1 MAFTPLVQ
9 YKGKN
14 DGRGPSPSIWADLP
28 RDIQD
33 FNVGVYFEDDFVT
46 IPSRLTNTAEAAI
59 GETGQYEGFA
69 SDGATVVGASDGGG
83 AVTLTPGNAGDEAVS
98 LRVGGAPFKINSTS
112 YKFWFEARV
121 KVSLITDD
129 QSGWFIGLR
138 ENTAA
143 TVVLPILADDTLAVG
158 ENLLGFWRNSAD
170 GDALD
175 VVSGPNNSAVPSTVI
190 ADAHTL
196 VADTYVKVG
205 MKFDPKDGKLRY
217 FFDGVEHATT
227 TTVTAGT
234 GATQPDDVFLGPIIA
249 GLCESGS
256 PGTAT
261 LDWWRAAQ
269 LSIDS

>member
-14 DGRGPSPSIWADLP
+14 DGRGPSPEIWADLP

-46 IPSRLTNTAEAAI
+46 IPSRLTNTAEAAL

-69 SDGATVVGASDGGG
+69 SDDASVVGASDGGG
-83 AVTLTPGNAGDEAVS
+83 AVTLTPGNASNEAVS
-98 LRVGGAPFKINSTS
+98 LRVGGAAFKINSTAK
-112 YKFWFEARV
+112 KFWFEARV
-121 KVSLITDD
+121 KFSLITDV
-129 QSGWFIGLR
+129 SGWFIGLR
-138 ENTAA
+138 ENTATTA
-143 TVVLPILADDTLAVG
+143 VLPLLADGTLAVG
-158 ENLLGFWRNSAD
+158 ENLLGFHRDETD

-175 VVSGPNNSAVPSTVI
+175 VVSGPDNSAEPTIVI

-249 GLCESGS
+249 GICNTGS

-261 LDWWRAAQ
+261 LDWWKAAQ